1 MHTVVV
7 NKTKRNQIWFLYLQD
22 LFFKF
27 PWNNFLHTQVEG
39 CISAALSSTVS
50 LNANEDSSEEPFS
63 MKYHVSLVLWK
74 EGWRGGFLMCVHDSC
89 VLVMYICTSK

>member
-1 MHTVVV
+1 MFRTHL
-7 NKTKRNQIWFLYLQD
+7 NQMWALHLQD

-39 CISAALSSTVS
+39 CISAALSSTAS

-63 MKYHVSLVLWK
+63 MKYHVSLL
-74 EGWRGGFLMCVHDSC
+74 S
-89 VLVMYICTSK
+89 